1 MFYESELRFFCDS
14 LQSCHIP
21 VTLVNMNDPLH
32 LRMEALQIP
41 ASFHFSAVAMEAC
54 LARLPAVQNGTLY
67 RFTDPLNCHH
77 YYFSLP
83 MHPREMV
90 LVVGPF
96 MTEEPTS
103 QLLMEWAEKHHI
115 PPSQQRQVHEY
126 CSAIPI
132 VRDSAFLLAMLD
144 TLGNRLFEGAGF
156 VSEDVSHI
164 LFEGFTAAEE
174 VSLLE
179 EGDTLWSMKNM
190 ELRYSYENELMD
202 AVSRGHLH
210 KADLLLASFS
220 QFSFEKRT
228 TDPVRNL
235 KNYCIIM
242 NTLLRKAAERGGVHP
257 LYLDRTSSGFAFR
270 IEQLSAQQQ
279 ILPLMEEMFRTY
291 CQLVRKHSMKGY
303 SPPVQKAITCI
314 EADLTG
320 NLNLRSL
327 SQSLNVSSSYLSTLF
342 KKETGQ
348 TLTDYINRRRVKH
361 AKHLLETT
369 RLQVQTIA
377 QHCGIMDVHYFS
389 KVFKK
394 ITGLTP
400 KAYRDSLPK

>member
-1 MFYESELRFFCDS
+1 MFYESELRFFCDT
-14 LQSCHIP
+14 LQCCHIP
-21 VTLVNMNDPLH
+21 VTLVNMNDPLQV
-32 LRMEALQIP
+32 RMDALQIP

-54 LARLPAVQNGTLY
+54 IAKLPPIQSGVLY
-67 RFTDPLNCHH
+67 RFLDPLNCHY

-83 MHPREMV
+83 MHPRDTV

-115 PPSQQRQVHEY
+115 PPSQQRQVYEY

-132 VRDSAFLLAMLD
+132 LRDNAQLLAMLD
-144 TLGNRLFEGAGF
+144 TLGKRLFQDAGF
-156 VSEDVSHI
+156 VSEDVSQI
-164 LFEGFTAAEE
+164 LFEGFAAED
-174 VSLLE
+174 VQFLE
-179 EGDTLWSMKNM
+179 EGDTLWNMKNM
-190 ELRYSYENELMD
+190 EMRYSYENELMD

-220 QFSFEKRT
+220 HFSFEKRSA
-228 TDPVRNL
+228 DPVRNL

-257 LYLDRTSSGFAFR
+257 LYLDRTSSRFAFR

-303 SPPVQKAITCI
+303 SPPVQKAITLI
-314 EADLTG
+314 EADLTE

-327 SQSLNVSSSYLSTLF
+327 SHSLNVSSSYLSTLF

-369 RLQVQTIA
+369 RLQIQTIA

-394 ITGLTP
+394 LTGMTP
-400 KAYRDSLPK
+400 KAYRDSLHK